1 MNRSSEH
8 VHSNNINQI
17 FNRSTI
23 GAIRI
28 FSLVMAGLS
37 LCLRKTGIL
46 KMINIVKNLRVR
58 ISEDQSLE
66 SIKCPNMII
75 NDTSKAMNAFKES
88 KGESKTS
95 MNIDKYKVMICKED
109 LHKEKAKE
117 IRELFVKKS
126 RVQKLIDSRGFNT
139 VTLSKC
145 AIIEDKSA
153 GLIASIDERK
163 GEEKSFS
170 YEYSAM
176 KAQKFKT
183 VIKEISSLT
192 SQGDLDFMMSSIFD
206 QESLKEAEEVHKS
219 GKFTKL
225 LVNCKCNTDPLSLN
239 GEIDGDIKI
248 EIQNPNINNKDY
260 KIKSS
265 FSIEMLR
272 TLMLVE
278 LFPIHCDDIIA
289 TCERQGAKFSEKDV
303 SILKLVATSI

>member
-95 MNIDKYKVMICKED
+95 MNIDKYKVMTM
-109 LHKEKAKE
+109 
-117 IRELFVKKS
+117 
-126 RVQKLIDSRGFNT
+126 NT
-139 VTLSKC
+139 
-145 AIIEDKSA
+145 
-153 GLIASIDERK
+153 
-163 GEEKSFS
+163 
-170 YEYSAM
+170 
-176 KAQKFKT
+176 
-183 VIKEISSLT
+183 
-192 SQGDLDFMMSSIFD
+192 
-206 QESLKEAEEVHKS
+206 
-219 GKFTKL
+219 
-225 LVNCKCNTDPLSLN
+225 P
-239 GEIDGDIKI
+239 
-248 EIQNPNINNKDY
+248 
-260 KIKSS
+260 
-265 FSIEMLR
+265 
-272 TLMLVE
+272 
-278 LFPIHCDDIIA
+278 
-289 TCERQGAKFSEKDV
+289 
-303 SILKLVATSI
+303 